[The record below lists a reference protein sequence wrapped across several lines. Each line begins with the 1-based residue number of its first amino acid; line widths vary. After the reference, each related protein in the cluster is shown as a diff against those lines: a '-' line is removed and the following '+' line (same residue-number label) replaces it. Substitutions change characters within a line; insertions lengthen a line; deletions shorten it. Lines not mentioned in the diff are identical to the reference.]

1 MSAVP
6 HETPRP
12 LAANYARSLL
22 TPRPRGGVDLP
33 RRRHEQHGV
42 RTDPARLAAWSRVC
56 GFPLRSQLP
65 LPYPHLLGF
74 AAQVELLVSEPFPF
88 RLLGLVHVAQEF
100 TRHRQLAVDEELDVS
115 VRAVAMR
122 PHRRGAVVD
131 LVTEV
136 RGAGEPADG
145 APAWRGLSRY
155 LAPGTRLPGAV
166 PPAEPDPDA
175 PGPGAA
181 STRWRVGAA
190 AGRRYAEVSGDVNP
204 IHLAAPAARLL
215 GFRRALAHGL
225 WTASRSLAVLDGRLP
240 DAVRADVR
248 FKAPLLLPATVE
260 HLHERVAPEDGGGWR
275 TAVRSRDGARTHLLT
290 RLTPL

>member
-1 MSAVP
+1 MSAVGT
-6 HETPRP
+6 TPRP
-12 LAANYARSLL
+12 LAANYLRSLVV
-22 TPRPRGGVDLP
+22 PRPRGAVDLP
-33 RRRHEQHGV
+33 RRRVEQHGV
-42 RTDPARLAAWSRVC
+42 RVDPFRLAAWSRLC
-56 GFPLRSQLP
+56 GYPLRSRLP

-74 AAQVELLVSEPFPF
+74 TAQVQLLVSEPFPF

-100 TRHRQLAVDEELDVS
+100 TQHRPLPVEAELEVS
-115 VRAVAMR
+115 VRAVAMA

-136 RGAGEPADG
+136 RAAGDG
-145 APAWRGLSRY
+145 APAWRGVSRY
-155 LAPGTRLPGAV
+155 LAPGARLPGAV
-166 PPAEPDPDA
+166 PPAEADPPA

-181 STRWRVGAA
+181 VGRWRVGAST
-190 AGRRYAEVSGDVNP
+190 GRRYAEVSGDVNP

-260 HLHERVAPEDGGGWR
+260 HRHERVPEREGGGWR

-290 RLTPL
+290 RVTPL